1 MNKIKWILVVLNI
14 LIILGLVNYNIY
26 QKEKQLKEGKLIL
39 LKLVPVDPRSLMQGD
54 YMQLSYEIAENSYEE
69 NMPKRGYCVVR
80 CDSANIATFARLQPN
95 LEPQNPGDYC
105 IPYTKQ
111 SDNSISIGASSY
123 FFEEGSADKF
133 ENAAYGALKVDQ
145 KGHSLLI
152 GLCNPTGQLIALPA
166 EALAKEGT
174 MNYELRGKN

>member
-1 MNKIKWILVVLNI
+1 
-14 LIILGLVNYNIY
+14 
-26 QKEKQLKEGKLIL
+26 
-39 LKLVPVDPRSLMQGD
+39 
-54 YMQLSYEIAENSYEE
+54 
-69 NMPKRGYCVVR
+69 MPKRGYCVVR
-80 CDSANIATFARLQPN
+80 CDSANIATFARLQSN

-133 ENAAYGALKVDQ
+133 ENATYGALKVDQ

-152 GLCNPTGQLIALPA
+152 GLCNPTGHLIEP
-166 EALAKEGT
+166 
-174 MNYELRGKN
+174 